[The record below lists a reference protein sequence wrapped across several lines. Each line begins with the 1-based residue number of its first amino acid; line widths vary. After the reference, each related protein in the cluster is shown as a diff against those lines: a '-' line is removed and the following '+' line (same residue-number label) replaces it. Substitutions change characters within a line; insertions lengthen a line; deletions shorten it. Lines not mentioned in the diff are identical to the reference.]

1 VTDRN
6 RRLLATAA
14 GVGILVGL
22 VWFDGYLEQALLA
35 ARVVNFNLMSMFLP
49 LGFAA
54 IAVTAGVLA
63 LILIAWWSRSF
74 AVAVLYVLVGTFFVF
89 GPALLVTRGFPV
101 PQFTTDLFGVS
112 GPFKSGMIGGAG
124 MLIAGFVAA
133 ARAWAWHSAKPSQ
146 PSMSE
151 APPAAVPGL
160 GEPGPS

>member
-1 VTDRN
+1 VTDRT
-6 RRLLATAA
+6 RGLLATAA
-14 GVGILVGL
+14 GVGIVVGL

-35 ARVVNFNLMSMFLP
+35 ARVVNFNLMSMFFP

-63 LILIAWWSRSF
+63 LSLIAWWSRSF

-101 PQFTTDLFGVS
+101 PQFTTDVFGAS

-124 MLIAGFVAA
+124 MLIAGFVGA
-133 ARAWAWHSAKPSQ
+133 ARAWAWRSAKPSQ